1 MSLDKESI
9 LFYSVIIIFVVTAT
23 VTILGI
29 IQKVTIEKK
38 YLNGLFTALI
48 LELVAAV
55 IFMFSKIELSTSDA
69 FAANQTNINNQISN
83 QLEIEKSAVDRFIL
97 TLPADIQGTM
107 AEVRTKL
114 QNKYLEFESTKEKLV
129 KAENKINVLEQQSA
143 AKDSFLNKVSELEN
157 RRIKLHKT
165 INLKHKV
172 DQKYDIY
179 LLVQKILQRIGFYQG
194 DLDGDALKTQESL
207 KNYKISVGL
216 TDERYLTTV
225 TQQTVIFIVRDYAKL
240 LLEELIK

>member
-55 IFMFSKIELSTSDA
+55 IFMFSKIELSTSDD
-69 FAANQTNINNQISN
+69 FAVNQTNRNNQITN
-83 QLEIEKSAVDRFIL
+83 QLDIEKSAVERFIL

-114 QNKYLEFESTKEKLV
+114 QNKYLEFESVKEKLV

-225 TQQTVIFIVRDYAKL
+225 TQQTVIFIVRDYARL

>member
-55 IFMFSKIELSTSDA
+55 IFMFSKIELSTSDD
-69 FAANQTNINNQISN
+69 FAVNQTNRNNQITN
-83 QLEIEKSAVDRFIL
+83 QLDIEKSAVERFIL

-114 QNKYLEFESTKEKLV
+114 QNKYLEFESVKEKLV